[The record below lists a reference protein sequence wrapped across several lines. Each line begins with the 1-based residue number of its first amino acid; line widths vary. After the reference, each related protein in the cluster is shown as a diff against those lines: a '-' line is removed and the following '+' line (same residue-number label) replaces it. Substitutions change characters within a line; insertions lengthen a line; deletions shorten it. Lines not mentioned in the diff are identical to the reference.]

1 MEKEGKDLGSKFL
14 RGISL
19 YFLIAIIAISIVSQL
34 YSPGS
39 SVQELIYS
47 ELLRYIDD
55 NMVAS
60 ARLVGDQHLEGT
72 LRDGTN
78 FTAVIPLGKMSDIA
92 DRLEEKNVRLEADL
106 PPTPPWWVAL
116 LPNLVFVVLLALV
129 WLFIMNQMQGGSNRA
144 LSFGK
149 SRARLYTEERG
160 KVTFDDVAGVEE
172 AKTELME
179 IVEFLKHPRKF
190 SELGAKIPK
199 GVLLVGPPGTGKTLL
214 ARAVAG
220 EAGVPFFTISGSE
233 FVEMFVGVGA
243 SRVRDLF
250 DNAKKNAP
258 CLVFIDELDAVGRQR
273 GAGLG
278 GGHDEREQTL
288 NQLLVEMDG
297 FEVNSGIIV
306 MAATNRADVLDPALL
321 RPGRFD
327 RKVVVDRPDL
337 QGREQILRIHS
348 RNKPLAPSVDL
359 SLLAKRTPG
368 FSGADLENL
377 LNEAAILAARANRRV
392 ITMDDAEE
400 AIDRVIMG
408 PEKKS
413 RVMSEMDKKVFAYH
427 EAGHAV
433 VAHFSEHGDPVH
445 KVTIV
450 GRGMAGGYTMML
462 PDEERYVTNR
472 SKLMDELV
480 GLLGGRA
487 AEELA
492 LGEISTG
499 AKNDLERVTRIA
511 RKMVMEWGMSD
522 VLGPLTFGRPNGEDL
537 VFLGRDISRE
547 RNYSE
552 EVAATID
559 KEVRALVE
567 GSYEKA
573 KAILTE
579 HRDKLD
585 AVADAL
591 LEQETIEREEFEAL
605 MAGEELPL
613 PKGES
618 GQAEEVTE
626 QAVAA
631 YKEEAQERLRE
642 QRRRSGQEPIIGE
655 SIGGWIYVRSACT
668 EEYGFLRIPWHLCR

>member
-1 MEKEGKDLGSKFL
+1 MGSKFL

-655 SIGGWIYVRSACT
+655 A
-668 EEYGFLRIPWHLCR
+668 